1 MPKRKLTKEEEQAL
15 DDELDFELEEIRKTE
30 TELGLAP
37 PLLAKAPQKWTGELD
52 KVKTFKKENIMK
64 RKPVLTAVVIT
75 VIVTLSLVFAGFKTY
90 EYIYNLGVQ
99 SEIDRQA
106 NITEEVVKAVER
118 LKP

>member
-1 MPKRKLTKEEEQAL
+1 MPKRKLTEKEEKIIE
-15 DDELDFELEEIRKTE
+15 DELDFELEQIRNTE
-30 TELGLAP
+30 TELVP
-37 PLLAKAPQKWTGELD
+37 PLTVEAPQKEVD
-52 KVKTFKKENIMK
+52 KLKTLKKENIMK

-75 VIVTLSLVFAGFKTY
+75 VIVTLGLVFAGFKTY

-106 NITEEVVKAVER
+106 NITAEVVKSVEQ

>member
-1 MPKRKLTKEEEQAL
+1 MPKRKLTKKEEKAL
-15 DDELDFELEEIRKTE
+15 DDELDFELEKIRNTEIELEPPQE
-30 TELGLAP
+30 T
-37 PLLAKAPQKWTGELD
+37 KAEETL
-52 KVKTFKKENIMK
+52 KKENIMK

-75 VIVTLSLVFAGFKTY
+75 VIVTLGLVFAGFKTY

-106 NITEEVVKAVER
+106 NITAEVVKSVEQ

>member
-1 MPKRKLTKEEEQAL
+1 MPKRKFTKEEEQAL
-15 DDELDFELEEIRKTE
+15 DDELDFELEQIRKTE
-30 TELGLAP
+30 IGLAP
-37 PLLAKAPQKWTGELD
+37 PLMAKVPQKEVD
-52 KVKTFKKENIMK
+52 KLKTLKKENIMK

-99 SEIDRQA
+99 SEINRQA

>member
-1 MPKRKLTKEEEQAL
+1 MPKRKLTKEEEKAL

-30 TELGLAP
+30 VEIVP
-37 PLLAKAPQKWTGELD
+37 PQEPQKTRVETL
-52 KVKTFKKENIMK
+52 KKENIMK